1 MLTEAKIVLV
11 PTTTVIFD
19 EDNRFDG
26 PASPASDAMWDSMMP
41 GLLLWQGHNS
51 TQSLIRCIR

>member
-51 TQSLIRCIR
+51 T